1 MFCPYPS
8 QNLVKAQ
15 YQQEATVLM
24 VYRAIRAAF
33 EVRGQRTKLMSIYF
47 TSFHFRLAGIKKLT
61 LISKCEDLRKY
72 DDRECTI

>member
-24 VYRAIRAAF
+24 VYRAMPSGRLLKYAGR
-33 EVRGQRTKLMSIYF
+33 EQMSISF
-47 TSFHFRLAGIKKLT
+47 TSFHFRSAGIKKLT